1 MGDVIDLVVY
11 RYSMGDKYPLETL
24 KISSKDRWLVAGL
37 TWFKDPGTHR
47 VFATR
52 NGKRVF
58 LKEILKKEG
67 GTWIHA
73 NGDPLDYTRT
83 NLIKSDTNV
92 RTIKRTRGS
101 SKYVGVCYV
110 PGRKKPW
117 KATLSGKLLG
127 YFETEDEASLERI
140 KIINS
145 KHPMVQFVPARVP
158 FEHEMDEGVQG
169 PSDMYAPPQTAG
181 GVPDTYTDLDDID
194 VRRPDFA
201 PFTMG
206 YDLTRVS
213 TFVKIPPPPET
224 NPRPPVVAPLLP
236 SGETKSLCS

>member
-1 MGDVIDLVVY
+1 MGDVIDMVVY
-11 RYSMGDKYPLETL
+11 RYSMGEKYPHATL
-24 KISSKDRWLVAGL
+24 KISSKDRWLVSAL
-37 TWFKDPGTHR
+37 TWFMDPGTHR

-58 LKEILKKEG
+58 LKEVLKKEG

-73 NGDPLDYTRT
+73 NGDPLDYTRS

-101 SKYVGVCYV
+101 SKHVGVCHV

-117 KATLSGKLLG
+117 KATMSGKLIG
-127 YFETEDEASLERI
+127 YFGTEDEAFLERI

-145 KHPMVQFVPARVP
+145 KHPMVQFVPANVP
-158 FEHEMDEGVQG
+158 FEREMDEWAQG

-181 GVPDTYTDLDDID
+181 GVPNAYTDLDDAET
-194 VRRPDFA
+194 RRPDFE
-201 PFTMG
+201 PQFMG
-206 YDLTRVS
+206 YDLTRIS
-213 TFVKIPPPPET
+213 TFAKIPPPPLET
-224 NPRPPVVAPLLP
+224 NLGL
-236 SGETKSLCS
+236 